1 MVVHRLTVKLQRT
14 LLIALGGAVLF
25 GGLSSARGQS
35 VPERTK
41 NGQTTATAPAKAAP
55 AVPAAPA
62 SEELKKILIPPKG
75 DDVAVLEKY
84 LSDTL
89 GYEPKTPADAQAFN
103 DQAPVVLTKVATR
116 ILELQKDS
124 ASAGFLLARRYLIAM
139 DVMAVGS
146 ATPAERRELV
156 EILCDSIKQP
166 TVSPDDVEI
175 SIALVDEFEGLG
187 DIDSAKFACQNFS
200 EVYLASQD
208 ESMVELGNLMA
219 SAARRFGL
227 VGNSVDISGE
237 LVGARGKAFD
247 WKALRGKVVLID
259 FWSTSCGP
267 CRQEFPR
274 LKELHQAYRARG
286 FEIVG
291 INMDEDAKVVED
303 FLKTEKLPWITLQ
316 EKANDTK
323 APSVQYGVLN
333 LPTTFLVDKQG
344 KVVSLN
350 ARGEALAKSL
360 ETMLG
365 PEKVRR

>member
-1 MVVHRLTVKLQRT
+1 MVVDGLARKLKNT
-14 LLIALGGAVLF
+14 LLVALGSSLL
-25 GGLSSARGQS
+25 LSSA
-35 VPERTK
+35 
-41 NGQTTATAPAKAAP
+41 ATAQAQKAPPKSGKTTVPATAAAKN
-55 AVPAAPA
+55 AVPAAPV
-62 SEELKKILIPPKG
+62 SEEIKKVLTPPTG
-75 DDVAVLEKY
+75 DDVATLEKY
-84 LSDTL
+84 LETTL
-89 GYEPKTPADAQAFN
+89 AYEPKTPEDSQAFN
-103 DQAPVVLTKVATR
+103 DQAPLVLTKVATR
-116 ILELQKDS
+116 ILELQKDTTS
-124 ASAGFLLARRYLIAM
+124 SGFLLARRYLIAM

-156 EILCDSIKQP
+156 EILCDSLKQP

-187 DIDSAKFACQNFS
+187 DLDNAKFACQNFA
-200 EVYLASQD
+200 EVYLASKD
-208 ESMVELGNLMA
+208 ESMNELGNLMT

-227 VGNSVDISGE
+227 VGNPVEISGE
-237 LVGARGKAFD
+237 MVGGRSKSFD
-247 WKALRGKVVLID
+247 WKSLRGKVVLID

-274 LKELHQAYRARG
+274 LKELHEAYRARG

-291 INMDEDAKVVED
+291 INMDEDTKAVEE

-316 EKANDTK
+316 EKADDTK
-323 APSVQYGVLN
+323 APSVRYGVLN

-350 ARGEALAKSL
+350 ARGDALAKSL

-365 PEKVRR
+365 PEKIRR